1 MTLKLKAQLM
11 NTQDIN
17 RATRRIAHEILEQNS
32 GAENVALVGVYTR
45 GVPLARHLA
54 KQLAEIEGIEPPV
67 GQLDITMYRDDLSE
81 VGLQPFVRATDIPFD
96 INGKTVVL
104 CDDVLYTGRT
114 TRAALDA
121 LLQLGRPAVIQ
132 LAVLVDRG
140 HRELPIRPD
149 YVGRHISTSRE
160 EVVKVK
166 FLSVD
171 GQESVELLER

>member
-1 MTLKLKAQLM
+1 MTLTLKALLM
-11 NTQDIN
+11 NEQDIN
-17 RATRRIAHEILEQNS
+17 RATRRMAHEILERNN
-32 GAENVALVGVYTR
+32 GASNLALVGVYTR

-54 KQLAEIEGIEPPV
+54 QQLAEIEGIEPPV

-81 VGLQPFVRATDIPFD
+81 VGLQPFVRRTDIPFD

-121 LLQLGRPAVIQ
+121 LLQLGRPAGIQ

-166 FLSVD
+166 FHSVD